1 MTTRNLKIYEVQMLS
16 NFQML
21 LVLSKWEISNTQL
34 HVMGGTQIV

>member
-16 NFQML
+16 NFKML
-21 LVLSKWEISNTQL
+21 LVLSNWAMPNAQP